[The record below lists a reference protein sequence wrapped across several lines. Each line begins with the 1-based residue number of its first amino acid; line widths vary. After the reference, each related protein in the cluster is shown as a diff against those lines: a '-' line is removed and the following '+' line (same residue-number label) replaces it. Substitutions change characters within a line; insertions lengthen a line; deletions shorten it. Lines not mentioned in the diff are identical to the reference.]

1 MVYRKGA
8 FDHYDTI
15 FCAAPQSY
23 VKEIRAMEIEF
34 NLRPKRL
41 VEHGYGRLDTI
52 LSQARHHH
60 VKQTPAGTGRHI
72 LIAPSWGSEGMIE
85 SGICESIVGQLLRRQ
100 YRVMLRPHPQTL
112 KFAGDKV
119 DAILTQHEGNP
130 LFTHELN
137 VVGQDSLHDSDVMI
151 SDWSGVALEYMLALK
166 KPVLFVDVPMKVN
179 NPEYNRIAM
188 EPLECRIRKTKRSDI
203 LELHEINRV
212 TEKLEGL
219 LKQSA
224 ITGSEPDNMV
234 FNPGES
240 GDYESQ
246 VLASNPVRSGIR
258 QGVRLMRSV
267 ISNHLYVAVTAS
279 ISLLV
284 VPCAVLFVTNS
295 SEFIIP
301 LFELS
306 VFLLKVGVV
315 FFVVILRNDYP
326 GRQSKSS
333 AGYQFAFFSRPC
345 QYHSILFVKRF
356 PQRPGW
362 SESLPFQHN
371 ANCRR
376 FNHLWLH
383 RGSHIRVQTQGI

>member
-1 MVYRKGA
+1 
-8 FDHYDTI
+8 
-15 FCAAPQSY
+15 
-23 VKEIRAMEIEF
+23 METEF

-41 VEHGYGRLDTI
+41 VEHGYGRLDSI
-52 LSQARHHH
+52 LSQSRHHH
-60 VKQTPAGTGRHI
+60 VKQTPTGTGRHI
-72 LIAPSWGSEGMIE
+72 LIAPSWGPEGMIE
-85 SGICESIVGQLLRRQ
+85 SGICESIVGQLLRQQ
-100 YRVMLRPHPQTL
+100 YRVTFRPHPQTR
-112 KFAGDKV
+112 KFAKDKV
-119 DAILTQHEGNP
+119 SVILTQHEGNP

-137 VVGQDSLHDSDVMI
+137 IVGQDSLHDSDVMI

-179 NPEYNRIAM
+179 NPEYHRIAI
-188 EPLECRIRKTKRSDI
+188 EPLESRIRKTSRSDI
-203 LELHEINRV
+203 LELHEISRV
-212 TEKLEGL
+212 TEKDREDY
-219 LKQSA
+219 LKQSTIA
-224 ITGSEPDNMV
+224 GSEPDNMV

-240 GDYESQ
+240 GVLRSQ
-246 VLASNPVRSGIR
+246 VLAANPVRSGIR
-258 QGVRLMRSV
+258 QGVRLMKSV

-326 GRQSKSS
+326 GRQNKSS
-333 AGYQFAFFSRPC
+333 AGYQFDFFSGSC

-362 SESLPFQHN
+362 PESLPFQHN

-376 FNHLWLH
+376 FNHLWFH
-383 RGSHIRVQTQGI
+383 RGSHIRV